1 MKKKKE
7 FLIDEVLTY
16 PRNLKIYSYV
26 CHKMMKLKANKK
38 RDMYL
43 PTNFLQVLYVHKNY
57 YSKRKIWKSV
67 FILYFKAK
75 TISGTRLFLIGILKM
90 RSKGLKQTK

>member
-1 MKKKKE
+1 M
-7 FLIDEVLTY
+7 LTY

-38 RDMYL
+38 RDIYF